1 MSVPVHERTESQ
13 LAFLANAESL
23 QDLTNKIVM
32 NEKYVPKKYRYVWT
46 QEVFKLAM
54 NIFENTRRANIIYPK
69 SQKDLDL
76 RLHYLI
82 LAESDSEALLSQI
95 AFARKTF
102 TNIPDSFKEEWEK
115 LCVSTKRTIRK
126 RRNDDAV
133 NFIFDK

>member
-95 AFARKTF
+95 AFAQIFRIHLRKNGKSCAF
-102 TNIPDSFKEEWEK
+102 LLKEQLGRDEMMM
-115 LCVSTKRTIRK
+115 L
-126 RRNDDAV
+126 
-133 NFIFDK
+133 